1 MPYVTSSSDSEPE
14 VATKT
19 KKAPIEKSRTKT
31 KRVLS
36 EAQQAVLAAAR
47 KKRLENCA
55 AKRLAKEEAA
65 NEPAEVP
72 DAAPIAGIAKPKKPA
87 RAQRKPTRR
96 TVVHV
101 PAPEESSSSEEEIVY
116 VQAPRRRKKKAA
128 PKRRVVVQQPS
139 SSEESSDDGEE
150 EQQHTPNP
158 GFRWV

>member
-1 MPYVTSSSDSEPE
+1 MPYVTSSDSEAE
-14 VATKT
+14 VAKVP
-19 KKAPIEKSRTKT
+19 KAAIEKDRTKT

-36 EAQQAVLAAAR
+36 EAQKAVLAAAR

-55 AKRLAKEEAA
+55 AKRRAKEEAA
-65 NEPAEVP
+65 KEPATVP
-72 DAAPIAGIAKPKKPA
+72 DAAPVAGIAKQKP

-139 SSEESSDDGEE
+139 SSDESSDDE
-150 EQQHTPNP
+150 EQHHQAPSP